1 MKIFISWSGDL
12 SYRAALA
19 LRDWIPVVLPF
30 ARVWIS
36 SEDIRKGRRWGAE
49 LAAELDTTNCGIVC
63 LVPTNIEESWLNFE
77 AGALSK
83 AVDQAQVH
91 PFLLGMRPGDLEGP
105 LAQFQATEFAPD
117 DLKKLIGSINAIA
130 GGEALEPERIERNF
144 QMSWAGL
151 AQHLTPIAAEAS
163 VERAAKASN
172 VGPGIPVPTHD
183 LSEEDIKTL
192 KLVADAVGRM
202 NAGYLATALT
212 IHPQRAQHMLERLGS
227 LNFVYARP
235 NERSGTTWH
244 LSATGRAELVNR
256 NLL

>member
-63 LVPTNIEESWLNFE
+63 LVPTNIEEPWLNFE

-83 AVDQAQVH
+83 AVDHAQVH
-91 PFLLGMRPGDLEGP
+91 PFLLGMRPGDLVGP

-130 GGEALEPERIERNF
+130 GGEALEPETIERNF
-144 QMSWAGL
+144 QMSWADL

-163 VERAAKASN
+163 VERAAAW
-172 VGPGIPVPTHD
+172 
-183 LSEEDIKTL
+183 
-192 KLVADAVGRM
+192 R
-202 NAGYLATALT
+202 
-212 IHPQRAQHMLERLGS
+212 GS
-227 LNFVYARP
+227 AR
-235 NERSGTTWH
+235 
-244 LSATGRAELVNR
+244 
-256 NLL
+256 